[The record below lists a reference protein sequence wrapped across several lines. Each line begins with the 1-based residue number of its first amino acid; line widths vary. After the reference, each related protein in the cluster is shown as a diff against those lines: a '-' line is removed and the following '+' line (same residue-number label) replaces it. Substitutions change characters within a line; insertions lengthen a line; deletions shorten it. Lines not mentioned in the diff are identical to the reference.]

1 MDQKYSADSGP
12 HADSHA
18 TRASLMPN
26 CVDCLFTSDPVI
38 SLTNKS
44 NLRNF
49 YAHYATHE
57 KRHAVA
63 LVSGFT

>member
-26 CVDCLFTSDPVI
+26 CFDSFVHFRSG
-38 SLTNKS
+38 
-44 NLRNF
+44 NF
-49 YAHYATHE
+49 AH
-57 KRHAVA
+57 K
-63 LVSGFT
+63 